1 MTNKIQDIIEEN
13 EKEFGERFYW
23 EELFGKNSKAEKVA
37 KDFLKQSQLRL
48 LEGVGEMIEELPEK
62 PANLT
67 PQQQSGYEI
76 GIMAVLSLLPETKC
90 TQKRVEEIVEEFWRK
105 FPALSKTPRT
115 HLIGG
120 EDIDNMAIAG
130 WLKETLTQAL
140 SQREEEVRMEM
151 VEKIKNLAVD
161 EMFAEQVKVAVLQT
175 LTTKDK

>member
-90 TQKRVEEIVEEFWRK
+90 TCPHPTIESNMTVAHCVKCRLE
-105 FPALSKTPRT
+105 LSN
-115 HLIGG
+115 
-120 EDIDNMAIAG
+120 EN
-130 WLKETLTQAL
+130 
-140 SQREEEVRMEM
+140 
-151 VEKIKNLAVD
+151 KN
-161 EMFAEQVKVAVLQT
+161 
-175 LTTKDK
+175 